1 METYISIPI
10 YYSEASNKTRV
21 LDIEGME
28 DEFNSKIEELEEE
41 IKIENKAIVEKRKNN
56 KLKN

>member
-1 METYISIPI
+1 MENYINIPI
-10 YYSEASNKTRV
+10 YYTETSSKTKV
-21 LDIEGME
+21 LDVEGME